1 MDSPVKIFI
10 GVAIALLFAS
20 VVVGVA
26 GTASSSST
34 LSFGVNGLTEMRCIN
49 GFMFM
54 VGQDGGARQVLDE
67 FGKGARCK

>member
-20 VVVGVA
+20 VVMGIS
-26 GTASSSST
+26 GTAGSSST